1 MRRRKQAPLNT
12 GKDDRV
18 RVSVSL
24 TRAEADRVEAAA
36 GADAP
41 ASWCRWAILTMAERV
56 RG

>member
-36 GADAP
+36 GDDAP